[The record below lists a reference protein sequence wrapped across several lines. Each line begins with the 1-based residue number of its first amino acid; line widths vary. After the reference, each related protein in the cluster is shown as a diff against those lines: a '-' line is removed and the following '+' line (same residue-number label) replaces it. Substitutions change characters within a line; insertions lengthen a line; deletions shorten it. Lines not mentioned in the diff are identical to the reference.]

1 VRSKWHTLVVI
12 GSLGAFTPWD
22 AVVADDN
29 SSAAWPSP
37 AANNSASTNST
48 VTSSTASSNGVQ
60 RKVQELL
67 RQAMV
72 EMEANR
78 FDSARR
84 LARRAAAIGVTV
96 RSAGVRPD
104 QILAEID
111 RRERDAAA
119 ATHTTADNSG
129 RSHKARAIEL
139 LDRGLLAL
147 DERRFDEAEQ
157 CARQAAQLH
166 VTWDKYDY
174 RPENL
179 LNEIH
184 RQHQSVATETAAVPT
199 ADPALDAR
207 SLNVAANA
215 QPVMELVDPPNEPSS
230 SLSLDA
236 TAVNDRQPVESK
248 NTGDPFQHP
257 LPQRPVTP
265 PYAGAAGSSP
275 AEVLLEQAKEDLR
288 AGREELARRRIEQA
302 LRMIPGSPQM
312 AARAGFGGFTA
323 ASSNRPIGLSQ
334 AGVVPNGLTSTGL
347 TGTNPTYAPAAA
359 HQTFFPLNRN
369 QSALPASAIATD
381 VALKPMHDPYLG
393 DEPTTTDKS
402 SPGAQTM
409 REAMPVAAP
418 INPVYLSRRSTPSM
432 DDAPVQ
438 RVGYD
443 SASTPAT
450 SLPPRVQTSPGAQ
463 PISPEIGWLEKMSS
477 PIPGPGMP
485 MGAPSNAPAGAPQR
499 GFNPA
504 PIAPPVSMDSQWAAG
519 RTSYP
524 ASNDPAI
531 ANSPDQPKPSFFHK
545 VWDALGGD

>member
-1 VRSKWHTLVVI
+1 LVVV
-12 GSLGAFTPWD
+12 GSLGVFAPWD

-29 SSAAWPSP
+29 SPAAWPSP
-37 AANNSASTNST
+37 AATNSPAAN
-48 VTSSTASSNGVQ
+48 STSSNGVQ

-84 LARRAAAIGVTV
+84 LARRAAAMGVTV
-96 RSAGVRPD
+96 RSSGVLPD
-104 QILAEID
+104 QLLAEIE

-119 ATHTTADNSG
+119 ATRPPAEDSG
-129 RSHKARAIEL
+129 RNHKARAIEL
-139 LDRGLLAL
+139 LDHGLLAL

-184 RQHQSVATETAAVPT
+184 RQHPSVATETAAVPT

-215 QPVMELVDPPNEPSS
+215 QPVMQLVDPPSEPSS

-236 TAVNDRQPVESK
+236 AAATDRQPVESYK
-248 NTGDPFQHP
+248 TSEPFRQP
-257 LPQRPVTP
+257 VPQRPVAP
-265 PYAGAAGSSP
+265 LQAGAEGTSP

-288 AGREELARRRIEQA
+288 AGRDDLARRRIERA
-302 LRMIPGSPQM
+302 LGMIPGSPQM
-312 AARAGFGGFTA
+312 AAMAGSGGYTA

-334 AGVVPNGLTSTGL
+334 AGVAPNGLTSTGL
-347 TGTNPTYAPAAA
+347 TGTNPAYAPTAV
-359 HQTFFPLNRN
+359 HQQTYFPLNRN
-369 QSALPASAIATD
+369 QSALPASAVATD

-393 DEPTTTDKS
+393 DDATTTDKS

-418 INPVYLSRRSTPSM
+418 INPVYLSRRSTPST
-432 DDAPVQ
+432 DDAPV
-438 RVGYD
+438 RPVGYD

-450 SLPPRVQTSPGAQ
+450 PSPAFSPRVQTNPNAQ
-463 PISPEIGWLEKMSS
+463 AISPEIGWLEKMSA
-477 PIPGPGMP
+477 PIPGPG
-485 MGAPSNAPAGAPQR
+485 APPGGPYSAPATAPQR

-519 RTSYP
+519 RMPYP
-524 ASNDPAI
+524 STNDPAI
-531 ANSPDQPKPSFFHK
+531 SNSPDQPKPSFFHK